1 MLIQKIVNFSKNKKI
16 IFLIGAVLLIALVF
30 LLNLLGQW
38 AISKWG
44 DSLLSEDK
52 KTQMAGGEVKLSGN
66 GSQKSDAFVLKKGLT
81 VFDFEYKGK
90 NGFSAV
96 LADKDGIKAELLISE
111 KSDAVEEF
119 KIKTISKEGDYQL
132 SILGEGDW
140 QITAKELNAKKDVTK
155 NRKIKG
161 ENRGLSDFF
170 NLSSGQINFKLKNK
184 GSSHY
189 VFRLLSENGET
200 DEILAKGVGS
210 FEGEK
215 NIDLS
220 QEGFYVLDIIS
231 DGEWEIAY

>member
-1 MLIQKIVNFSKNKKI
+1 M
-16 IFLIGAVLLIALVF
+16 
-30 LLNLLGQW
+30 
-38 AISKWG
+38 
-44 DSLLSEDK
+44 
-52 KTQMAGGEVKLSGN
+52 
-66 GSQKSDAFVLKKGLT
+66 
-81 VFDFEYKGK
+81 
-90 NGFSAV
+90 
-96 LADKDGIKAELLISE
+96 
-111 KSDAVEEF
+111 
-119 KIKTISKEGDYQL
+119 
-132 SILGEGDW
+132 
-140 QITAKELNAKKDVTK
+140 NAKKDVTK